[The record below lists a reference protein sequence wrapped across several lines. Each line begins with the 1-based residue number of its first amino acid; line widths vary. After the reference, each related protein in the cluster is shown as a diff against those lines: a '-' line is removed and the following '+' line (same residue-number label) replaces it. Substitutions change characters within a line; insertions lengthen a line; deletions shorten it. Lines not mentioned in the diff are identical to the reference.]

1 MWQAEGRAQ
10 GQCPVEDGAPGDCL
24 SRIQSRGE
32 SVFSR
37 FVPAPVG
44 TCSFS
49 ASTRSSCGSCSALLC
64 FWCLTPSP
72 TAQHCERV
80 AVLSGEPWVTYLTV
94 PLSKG
99 GSCPRTFAPASLVSQ
114 SPHPPDAGLAHWC
127 HSVRN
132 VLRFSSS
139 ERLPTAPSRTYLVIH
154 CTIYLPS

>member
-1 MWQAEGRAQ
+1 MGLQETA
-10 GQCPVEDGAPGDCL
+10 CPGSSQEESLCSPGLYQLLWGPAASRPAPGPVV
-24 SRIQSRGE
+24 G
-32 SVFSR
+32 
-37 FVPAPVG
+37 PALH
-44 TCSFS
+44 CS
-49 ASTRSSCGSCSALLC
+49 ASGALH
-64 FWCLTPSP
+64 PSP